1 MYIRRNMAI
10 ALADIHVKVNPEI
23 KSASEDVLSKIGI
36 SMSDYI
42 NMALRRVVREQR
54 IPFDT
59 SVLAEGA
66 PRELTANTR
75 EEFLKILDDVI
86 ASEKEH
92 PETYDSKEILSSLE
106 VPA

>member
-1 MYIRRNMAI
+1 MATT
-10 ALADIHVKVNPEI
+10 LADIHVKVNPEI

-59 SVLAEGA
+59 SVVAEGA

-75 EEFLKILDDVI
+75 EEFLRIIDSALS
-86 ASEKEH
+86 SEKAH
-92 PETYDSKEILSSLE
+92 PETYDSQEILASLE
-106 VPA
+106 MAA

>member
-1 MYIRRNMAI
+1 MAT
-10 ALADIHVKVNPEI
+10 ALADIHVKVNPEV

-59 SVLAEGA
+59 SVLVEGA
-66 PRELTANTR
+66 PKELTANTKEDFIR
-75 EEFLKILDDVI
+75 LLDESVDSNI
-86 ASEKEH
+86 KSDK
-92 PETYDSKEILSSLE
+92 TYTGEEILEALG
-106 VPA
+106 VAA